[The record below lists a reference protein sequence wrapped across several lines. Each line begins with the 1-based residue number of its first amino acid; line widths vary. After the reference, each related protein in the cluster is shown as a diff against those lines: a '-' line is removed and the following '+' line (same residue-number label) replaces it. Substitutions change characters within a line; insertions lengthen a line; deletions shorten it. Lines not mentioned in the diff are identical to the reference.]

1 MPNSQPVVPQR
12 SFSRRLVRVLL
23 RTLLTVVIIL
33 LIVFFLIQTPFIQNI
48 IRAKAE
54 TYLSRKLKT
63 PVRIGDLSIVFFR
76 RVTLKDVYIED
87 RQRDTLL
94 SAGLIDVEFRML
106 GLLHH
111 NLDISKIGLG
121 NVTVKLRRQLPDT
134 AFNFQYIVDAFS
146 GPPSAQPATTSSGQ
160 PMKIG
165 LRELEL
171 DRIRFVYRDTVSGS
185 NMEVWIGHSLA
196 KLDGIDLDHLRF
208 GIPRLEM
215 ERVRARVRQGQSLGA
230 APAAGMDIGVTLGRL
245 VANVQRLDL
254 NKEIVQ
260 LKDFQLDSTS
270 TMVRLGKKPKVGGA
284 KGGEAAGK
292 SAGTG
297 AAKSLGT
304 VAAAK
309 ANLAAAAVDTL
320 GWRVLAGSVRLNG
333 DNIQFDDDN
342 QPRQRAGMDYAHL
355 GVSQLTLA
363 ASNLNYSTDSIS
375 GAIAQGSLTE
385 QSGFRLIRLQTQ
397 FFYSDH
403 RALLRNLI
411 LQTPGTLLQRNASLQ
426 YADLAG
432 MMKNPARTLVDLD
445 LPGSRVQVKD
455 ILTFAPFLRSQP
467 LFSHPNEVWQINAQV
482 KGNFDALT
490 IPVLQVSGIQD
501 LQLDVAGKVLHP
513 FDSRRIQTGL
523 QIRRISGSRAAL
535 VALLPAGTL
544 PKNIT
549 LPNHFDLTGRLNGG
563 IDAMQPD
570 LVLRTSF
577 GTILLKGWARNIRS
591 TTAASYDLDL
601 KTRAL
606 QLGKILQ
613 DSLQWGAVTA
623 DITVKGQGLDIH
635 SANAVFSGR
644 IASATIRQYTYTGLS
659 IDGSV
664 ANQQAKLQSSI
675 RDSAVSFQLT
685 AAADLTHKFP
695 ALQLDWQIDTLDL
708 HALHLVQDTLQ
719 FKGHIGADFA
729 STNPDSL
736 RGTLKVTGIRVL
748 EGNRN
753 LKTDS
758 IMLLANRKDDI
769 QDIQLHSEMADLDW
783 KGRYK
788 LTETAQALEH
798 VINNYYRL
806 GNGRGPGRGAD
817 SLNHGKDSAFTPQDW
832 TMSLNFRPSSLVL
845 AYMPALKGTDSLGGM
860 VSFHSAQNDL
870 HVHLASP
877 HVQFGSQGFDHPD
890 ITMGTSDGRLN
901 YNLRIDGGNGSG
913 FELHRTWVAG
923 SLHHDQLTTALV
935 LEDTKGKERYRL
947 AGQIDKLSEGLKFVF
962 NPDSLMLNYDA
973 WQVSRD
979 NYLQYDSA
987 GIMIHD
993 FAISHSNDTL
1003 SINSQSSSPASPI
1016 NIRFANFSLGTLSRF
1031 ADQDSL
1037 LVDGTINGTAQ
1048 LKNVMTHPVFTS
1060 HLQIRKLSYQT
1071 DTLGDLALKVDN
1083 EKDSALAAD
1092 ISLEGSNNDIKV
1104 KGDYYTN
1111 SGRMNMQLNLGQIN
1125 LAAFNHAAKDN
1136 IESMKGYLKGKL
1148 AITGTL
1154 DKPLLKG
1161 NLHFDSSLITP
1172 VISGE
1177 PLKLSKDNIEFDE
1190 DGFNFSQF
1198 TLLDSAGNKLII
1210 DGNVYTHDYRDYK
1223 FDISVNATNFRLV
1236 NAPDENSREFY
1247 GMLNLDAAMNLEGD
1261 LSSPKVDGD
1270 VKVNKKTSFTFV
1282 MQGSDPE
1289 VVGRQ
1294 GVIRFVNH
1302 NNLSDTLVDK
1312 AALLAKAKQSTIK
1325 GADISLN
1332 VQTDSNA
1339 VFTVVLDPRS
1349 GDVLTA
1355 RGRSNLVFGM
1365 DKSGKTSL
1373 TGAYEVSSGS
1383 YNLSLSVLKR
1393 QFNIQRGSVITWTGD
1408 PLSATMDV
1416 TAIYTA
1422 TTPSYNLV
1430 QNEIASLPQTDQ
1442 NKFKE
1447 KLPFF
1452 VTLKMSGELMKPDIT
1467 FDISLP
1473 PNILTLWPDVDQRLA
1488 QIRGEESEMNK
1499 QVFALLLLNEFVG
1512 EDPVESVAGGGQGGN
1527 SSVGNIAFQSASQIL
1542 TNQLDQLA
1550 GSLIKGVN
1558 IHFDLNNQQDFSTGN
1573 EIDYT
1578 ELDIAVSKKLFNER
1592 VEVSVGSNFD
1602 VMGVG
1607 PAGQSASN
1615 LAGDVS
1621 VDYRLS
1627 KDGRYRLRA
1636 YRQNQYDEVVLV
1648 QVVETGIS
1656 FILTLDYNSLK
1667 ELFHRSAETKLI
1679 ERTTIKPVTATSSNQ

>member
-1 MPNSQPVVPQR
+1 MPKSQPVVPKR
-12 SFSRRLVRVLL
+12 SFFRRLVRVLL

-48 IRAKAE
+48 IRGKAE

-94 SAGLIDVEFRML
+94 SAGLIDVQFRML
-106 GLLHH
+106 GLLHN
-111 NLDISKIGLG
+111 NLDIDKIGLG
-121 NVTVKLRRQLPDT
+121 NVTVKIRRQLPDT

-146 GPPSAQPATTSSGQ
+146 GPPSPQPAKTSGS

-165 LRELEL
+165 VRELGM
-171 DRIRFVYRDTVSGS
+171 DKIRFVYRDTVTGS

-196 KLDGIDLDHLRF
+196 RLDTIDLDHLRF
-208 GIPRLEM
+208 GIPTFEVEGM
-215 ERVRARVRQGQSLGA
+215 RARIRQGQSLAGV
-230 APAAGMDIGVTLGRL
+230 PAASTAVDLTLGRL
-245 VANVQRLDL
+245 VANIQQLDVEKEVVQ
-254 NKEIVQ
+254 V
-260 LKDFQLDSTS
+260 KDFQLDSTS
-270 TMVRLGKKPKVGGA
+270 TAVRLGKAPKGVRSPSRGA
-284 KGGEAAGK
+284 
-292 SAGTG
+292 SAT
-297 AAKSLGT
+297 KGT

-309 ANLAAAAVDTL
+309 ANLAAAAVDTS

-342 QPRQRAGMDYAHL
+342 QPRQKAGMDYAHL
-355 GVSQLTLA
+355 AVSRLTLA

-385 QSGFRLIRLQTQ
+385 QSGFRLMRLQTR

-403 RALLRNLI
+403 RALLSDLL
-411 LQTPGTLLQRNASLQ
+411 LQTPGTLLQRNASMQ
-426 YADLAG
+426 YTSLAG
-432 MMKNPARTLVDLD
+432 MMKDPARTLVDLD
-445 LPGSRVQVKD
+445 LSGSRVQVKD

-467 LFSHPNEVWQINAQV
+467 LFSRPNEIWQVNARV
-482 KGNFDALT
+482 SGNFDALT
-490 IPVLQVSGIQD
+490 VPVLQVSGVQD
-501 LQLDVAGKVLHP
+501 LRLDVAGRVLHP
-513 FDSRRIQTGL
+513 FDVKRIQTAL

-535 VALLPAGTL
+535 VSLLPKGTL
-544 PKNIT
+544 PANIT
-549 LPNHFDLTGRLNGG
+549 LPDHFNLTGRLNGG
-563 IDAMQPD
+563 MDAMQPD
-570 LVLRTSF
+570 LVLQTSS
-577 GTILLKGWARNIRS
+577 GTIMLKGWARNIRS
-591 TTAASYDLDL
+591 TTAAVYDLDL
-601 KTRAL
+601 KTKAL

-623 DITVKGQGLDIH
+623 DITVKGQGLDLH
-635 SANAVFSGR
+635 SANAVFSGHV
-644 IASATIRQYTYTGLS
+644 AAATIRQYRYTDFS
-659 IDGSV
+659 FDGSV
-664 ANQQAKLQSSI
+664 ANQQATLQAAI
-675 RDSAVSFQLT
+675 NDTAVRFELHAT
-685 AAADLTHKFP
+685 ADLAQKFP
-695 ALQLDWQIDTLDL
+695 ALKLDWQIDTLDL
-708 HALHLVQDTLQ
+708 YALHFVQDTLQ
-719 FKGHIGADFA
+719 FRGHIGADFA

-736 RGTLKVTGIRVL
+736 QGTLKVTGVRML
-748 EGNRN
+748 EGNKT

-758 IMLLANRKDDI
+758 VVLIAARQDNI
-769 QDIQLHSEMADLDW
+769 EDIQLHTEMVDLDW

-798 VINNYYRL
+798 VINHYYRL
-806 GNGRGPGRGAD
+806 NKVTD
-817 SLNHGKDSAFTPQDW
+817 SVFAAQDW
-832 TMSLNFRPSSLVL
+832 TLQLHFRTSPLVL
-845 AYMPALKGTDSLGGM
+845 AYMPSLKGTDSLGM
-860 VSFHSAQNDL
+860 LMSFNSDKNDL
-870 HVHLASP
+870 QVHLASP
-877 HVQFGSQGFDHPD
+877 HLQLGSQIFDHPEL
-890 ITMGTSDGRLN
+890 TAGTRDGRLA
-901 YNLRIDGGNGSG
+901 YDLQVDGGSGSG
-913 FELHRTWVAG
+913 FELHKTYVAG
-923 SLHHDQLTTALV
+923 QLHDNQLTTAVV
-935 LEDTKGKERYRL
+935 LQDDKGKDRFRF
-947 AGQIDKLSEGLKFVF
+947 AGTADQLPGGVKFIF
-962 NPDSLMLNYDA
+962 NADSLLLNYDR
-973 WQVSRD
+973 WQASKD
-979 NYLQYDSA
+979 NYVRYDST
-987 GIMIHD
+987 GILFHNV
-993 FAISHSNDTL
+993 AISHNNDSL
-1003 SINSQSSSPASPI
+1003 SVNNTGASSASPI
-1016 NIRFANFSLGTLSRF
+1016 QVRFASFSLGMLSHL

-1037 LVDGTINGTAQ
+1037 LVDGTLNGTAEI
-1048 LKNVMTHPVFTS
+1048 KNLMTHPVFTS
-1060 HLQIRKLSYQT
+1060 DLLVHKLSYKT
-1071 DTLGDLALKVDN
+1071 DTLGDLTLKVDN

-1092 ISLEGSNNDIKV
+1092 ISLEGNKNDLKIK
-1104 KGDYYTN
+1104 GEYYTG
-1111 SGRMNMQLNLGQIN
+1111 SGKMNLQLNLGQLN
-1125 LAAFNHAAKDN
+1125 LAAFNQVANGEAED
-1136 IESMKGYLKGKL
+1136 MKGYLKGQL

-1154 DKPLLKG
+1154 EKPLLKG
-1161 NLHFDSSLITP
+1161 NLHFDSSMITP
-1172 VISGE
+1172 AISGE

-1198 TLLDSAGNKLII
+1198 TLLDSAGNKLVI

-1223 FDISVNATNFRLV
+1223 FDISVNANNFRLV
-1236 NAPDENSREFY
+1236 NAPDENTREFY
-1247 GMLNLDAAMNLEGD
+1247 GMLNLDAAINLEGD
-1261 LSSPKVDGD
+1261 MSSPKVDGD
-1270 VKVNKKTSFTFV
+1270 VKVNRKTNFTFV

-1289 VVGRQ
+1289 VVGRE

-1302 NNLSDTLVDK
+1302 NNPADTLVDK
-1312 AALLAKAKQSTIK
+1312 AALLAKARQSTIK
-1325 GADISLN
+1325 GADISLS

-1512 EDPVESVAGGGQGGN
+1512 EDPVESVAGGGAGGN
-1527 SSVGNIAFQSASQIL
+1527 SSVGNLAFQSASQIL